1 MQSIPLISPLKP
13 FSAIAPL
20 IFVLT
25 LSMVREGFEDY
36 KRWKSDQADN
46 SQLSRIY
53 HHDGFIE
60 AKWKDIT
67 LGDFIKIRKDEV
79 IPADVMILVSESN
92 SGIAYL
98 ETASLDG

>member
-13 FSAIAPL
+13 YSAIAPL

-46 SQLSRIY
+46 SQLTHIY
-53 HHDGFIE
+53 HQDGFIE

-67 LGDFIKIRKDEV
+67 LGDYIKIRKDEV

-92 SGIAYL
+92 SGIAYV